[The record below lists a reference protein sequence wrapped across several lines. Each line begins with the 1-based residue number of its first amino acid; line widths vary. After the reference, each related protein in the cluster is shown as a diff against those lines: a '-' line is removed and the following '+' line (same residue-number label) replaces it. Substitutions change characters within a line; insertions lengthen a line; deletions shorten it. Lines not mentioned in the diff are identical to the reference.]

1 MLEVCLR
8 MWFFH
13 SLLWPNATLPS
24 LSFSPDPVLGWRT
37 TPNQVAGKDRLEFRG
52 IIRINSKGLRDEE
65 HSYEPAPSVF
75 RIVLLGDSFMQGT
88 SVDYQDSLPF
98 LLEQALADKRV
109 QVINCGVEGYSL
121 VQELLFLKMEGTKYH
136 PDLVL
141 VAMYAENDVADS
153 ALCTAPPEDGE
164 TKTVRP
170 YARRETD
177 GRLVF
182 TEVDVER
189 LQKELDREH
198 KIYTPFELL
207 VRSMRRSMT
216 SRVYKLAIGRFR
228 QKLEEKN
235 DNPNLWLGVHAE
247 VFNPALCPEV
257 PWSSEEY
264 KRRWEE
270 AWRVTERTL
279 EEIKAV
285 AEGSG
290 SPLAVFSV
298 PSKLQVESR
307 YLDTVKRRFPG
318 MEFDLLKA
326 ERRLQAICSVRGIPF
341 LGLVETFRDAAA
353 EGHQLFYQI
362 DDAHWNAA
370 GHRLAAQETAQW
382 LRDQTLVREARQN
395 GPSSAVSDPQ

>member
-1 MLEVCLR
+1 

-13 SLLWPNATLPS
+13 SPLWPNAALPP

-37 TPNQVAGKDRLEFRG
+37 TPNQVAGVDRLEFRG
-52 IIRINSKGLRDEE
+52 IIRINPKGLRDEE
-65 HSYEPAPSVF
+65 HSYEPAPGVF

-98 LLEQALADKRV
+98 LIEQSLADKRV
-109 QVINCGVEGYSL
+109 QVINCGVAGYSL
-121 VQELLFLKMEGTKYH
+121 VQELLFLKTEGAKYH

-141 VAMYAENDVADS
+141 LAMYAENDVADS
-153 ALCTAPPEDGE
+153 TLCTARPEDGE

-170 YARRETD
+170 YARREAD

-189 LQKELDREH
+189 LQKELEREH
-198 KIYTPFELL
+198 KTYTPFELL
-207 VRSMRRSMT
+207 LRSMRRSMT
-216 SRVYKLAIGRFR
+216 SRACKLAIGLFR

-235 DNPNLWLGVHAE
+235 YNPNLWLGVHAK
-247 VFNPALCPEV
+247 VFDPALCPEV
-257 PWSSEEY
+257 SWSSEEY

-285 AEGSG
+285 AESSG
-290 SPLAVFSV
+290 ALLAVFSV
-298 PSKLQVESR
+298 PSKLQVERR

-318 MEFDLLKA
+318 MEFDLLQA
-326 ERRLQAICSVRGIPF
+326 ERRTQAVCSCLGIPF
-341 LGLVETFRDAAA
+341 LGLVQSFRDAAA
-353 EGHQLFYQI
+353 DGQHLFYQI

-382 LRDQTLVREARQN
+382 LRDQGLVRDALQN
-395 GPSSAVSDPQ
+395 GPPSAVFDPE